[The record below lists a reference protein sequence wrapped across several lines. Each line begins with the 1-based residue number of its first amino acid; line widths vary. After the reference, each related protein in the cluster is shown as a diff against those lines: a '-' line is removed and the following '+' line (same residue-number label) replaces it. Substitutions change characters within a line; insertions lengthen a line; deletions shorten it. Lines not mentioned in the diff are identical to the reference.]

1 MKKHLTSLALSV
13 AAMAL
18 FPLSGFAGSQPS
30 TAINQHGIVAV
41 ARNPHQPPPTPPK
54 PTPTRRHST
63 PWEPSPTV

>member
-1 MKKHLTSLALSV
+1 
-13 AAMAL
+13 
-18 FPLSGFAGSQPS
+18 LSGFAGSQPS